1 MSNCGLSYPFPNR
14 RMENDG
20 ICEFDIEKYN
30 IEEDRIKYIL
40 DIYSVNPKSA
50 EYRSMAF
57 SYLNIKY
64 SVRTSAETN
73 YYYFD
78 MFTERR
84 QFSNDLENHVTVF
97 GRKRNALRDIL
108 LDALRSFDLGDIVL
122 SYFSW

>member
-30 IEEDRIKYIL
+30 IEEDWIEYML
-40 DIYSVNPKSA
+40 DIYSANPKSA

-73 YYYFD
+73 YYCFD

-108 LDALRSFDLGDIVL
+108 FDALRSLDLGDIVL
-122 SYFSW
+122 SYFS